1 MIQPISKAEIRY
13 GDTNQGFITLRA
25 VRNEEGGMDITIIDA
40 FFRTDTGNEI
50 PDIIA
55 DFKRRVSVEPQPEVK
70 PKSTQPQPKPTQHK
84 TTRDGRRLWTAE
96 EKADI
101 IRRYQAGEGP
111 KAIGDSLGVNRNT
124 IQQIIHAAGVTEG
137 RTGQNLKKKQPE
149 ALPEAE
155 RKEPV

>member
-55 DFKRRVSVEPQPEVK
+55 DFKRRVLGENKS
-70 PKSTQPQPKPTQHK
+70 KSTQPQPKPKVEPKQRK
-84 TTRDGRRLWTAE
+84 TRSLFNDEQKAE
-96 EKADI
+96 I
-101 IRRYQAGEGP
+101 VRRYKAGEGP
-111 KAIGDSLGVNRNT
+111 KAISESLGCSRSMIT
-124 IQQIIHAAGVTEG
+124 HIIRDAGAVEG
-137 RTGQNLKKKQPE
+137 RTGAHLNKKQPE